1 MTDFEQAA
9 KRAEELRAQLNHH
22 IYLYYV
28 LNENEIEDYEY
39 DKLMRELQGI
49 EEKYPSLLT
58 PDSPTHRV
66 GGQAD
71 SNLFA
76 NSSAADNILIDVIRF
91 GLDGT
96 GSCTGYTMTGEKLP
110 ASAEA
115 MVTLINTKYGTM
127 DRYEGY
133 MQTAWS
139 AILEFYKDFIK

>member
-71 SNLFA
+71 KIGRA
-76 NSSAADNILIDVIRF
+76 HV
-91 GLDGT
+91 
-96 GSCTGYTMTGEKLP
+96 
-110 ASAEA
+110 
-115 MVTLINTKYGTM
+115 
-127 DRYEGY
+127 
-133 MQTAWS
+133 
-139 AILEFYKDFIK
+139 

>member
-58 PDSPTHRV
+58 PDSRPT
-66 GGQAD
+66 
-71 SNLFA
+71 
-76 NSSAADNILIDVIRF
+76 
-91 GLDGT
+91 
-96 GSCTGYTMTGEKLP
+96 
-110 ASAEA
+110 ASAGRRTA
-115 MVTLINTKYGTM
+115 TCLRASNT
-127 DRYEGY
+127 
-133 MQTAWS
+133 A
-139 AILEFYKDFIK
+139 